1 MKVLLLSNLYPSRRE
16 PTFGM
21 FHYNLFGEL
30 SRHCETRLIAPVPW
44 WWRIKQPMDWIRP
57 PHETH
62 TGIDAVFP
70 CYWSIPSMHSIHAKC
85 MYWTLLR
92 RVKRL
97 RRTFPFDIILAAWA
111 YPDAVAGAYLAQKF
125 DCPLVSKVLGSDI
138 NENTRDEKMRKQVL
152 WALNR
157 SHTIM
162 AVSGALEEK
171 LVEMGIPRERIVM
184 HHNGVNGTQFTVKDR
199 NEARARVGLPL
210 DRTIICYVGNLKPEK
225 GVDVL
230 VEAMAELHKL
240 GREDA
245 DLVVIGGGAQ
255 EPSLRARASA
265 LGLENRIRFIGKK
278 PHTEIP
284 DWISASD
291 IFCLPSRR
299 EGCPNVILEGL
310 ASGRPVVATAVG
322 GVPELIHGDNGILVP
337 SENPAALAA
346 GLKEGLE
353 RAWDPVQLRSS
364 VESLSWEEISLTLY
378 NLLARAISDHTGH
391 PQLAMS

>member
-378 NLLARAISDHTGH
+378 NLQIGRAS
-391 PQLAMS
+391 